1 MESRWEVRRLA
12 PSTKLALANALK
24 KLLQKKFLDDITVK
38 ELVEECEVNRQTF
51 YYHFQDIYDLLL
63 WVFTTEAEAVIADNK
78 HAGTWRE
85 GFLNTFR
92 YVKENR
98 GMILHIFRSNGR
110 EHLDRYLY
118 SMVQQ
123 FLADVLEENDKGLN
137 VSDEDKA
144 FIADFFK
151 YAFVGIMLDWIS
163 SDMKEDPETIVDRV
177 ARLLEGEFRHAL
189 EKFSK

>member
-1 MESRWEVRRLA
+1 MA
-12 PSTKLALANALK
+12 QTTKRALAASLK
-24 KLLQKKFLDDITVK
+24 KLLKERPLDNITVK
-38 ELVEECEVNRQTF
+38 DIVEDCEVNRQTF

-137 VSDEDKA
+137 VSDGDKA

-151 YAFVGIMLDWIS
+151 YAFVGIMLDWIKQGMNLPS
-163 SDMKEDPETIVDRV
+163 T
-177 ARLLEGEFRHAL
+177 
-189 EKFSK
+189 

>member
-1 MESRWEVRRLA
+1 MA
-12 PSTKLALANALK
+12 QTTKRALAASLK
-24 KLLQKKFLDDITVK
+24 KLLKERPLDNITVK
-38 ELVEECEVNRQTF
+38 DIVEDCEVNRQTF

-78 HAGTWRE
+78 HAGTRRE

-123 FLADVLEENDKGLN
+123 VLADVLEENDKGLN

>member
-1 MESRWEVRRLA
+1 
-12 PSTKLALANALK
+12 
-24 KLLQKKFLDDITVK
+24 
-38 ELVEECEVNRQTF
+38 
-51 YYHFQDIYDLLL
+51 
-63 WVFTTEAEAVIADNK
+63 
-78 HAGTWRE
+78 
-85 GFLNTFR
+85 
-92 YVKENR
+92 
-98 GMILHIFRSNGR
+98 MILHIFRSNGR

-177 ARLLEGEFRHAL
+177 ARL
-189 EKFSK
+189 